1 MAVETVKDATI
12 TGLDATPRVSPT
24 TGKGATGY
32 EYVKNGHA
40 TTVASSSDGSTY
52 QLVRLPST
60 AKVKQVVWESG
71 AQAAG
76 TINVGVYYATDGSN
90 ALSKSALL
98 VADAIDED
106 FFASLLAVTSAV
118 AATDITNEN
127 AAYPPSARDMPL
139 WQAVGLSAD
148 PGGNLDIVATVQT
161 ALTTAA
167 TEIGITVRYVD

>member
-12 TGLDATPRVSPT
+12 AALDATPRVVPT
-24 TGKGATGY
+24 TGKGAPGMLK
-32 EYVKNGHA
+32 VVNGHA

-52 QLVRLPST
+52 QLCRVPFS

-90 ALSKSALL
+90 ALSKAALL
-98 VADAIDED
+98 VADTIDED
-106 FFASLLAVTSAV
+106 FFASLLAVTSAI
-118 AATDITNEN
+118 ARTDITNEGGF
-127 AAYPPSARDMPL
+127 YPPSERDLPL

-148 PGGNLDIVATVQT
+148 PGGNADIVATVDT

-167 TEIGITVRYVD
+167 TEIGLTIFYVD